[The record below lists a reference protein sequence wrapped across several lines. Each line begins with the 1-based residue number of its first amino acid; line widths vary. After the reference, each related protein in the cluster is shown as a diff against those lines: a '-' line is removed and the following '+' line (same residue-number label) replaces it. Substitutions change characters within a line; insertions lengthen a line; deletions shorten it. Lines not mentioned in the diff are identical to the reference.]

1 MSLDQLPINL
11 FDALLIVVLVAGII
25 RGRKHG
31 MSEELMSLLTWLA
44 VLFGCAVVYQPGG
57 ELIGQFTNVFSRLSC
72 YLMAYVAG
80 ALLVFLLFAGI
91 KRGLGGKLLGSD
103 IFGRSEYYLG
113 MGSGLVRFSCM
124 LLAALALLNA
134 RYFSPTEV
142 RAMERF
148 RHDVYGSDFFP
159 TPALNAGHGFREIAH
174 RSMDQREPRLPA
186 DRADQAGE
194 QGSPSKGIRFS
205 LRVDRK
211 TGARAGAPLTSLTRA
226 AVADELS
233 CRCLLTSFA
242 TGGKL

>member
-1 MSLDQLPINL
+1 MSLDQLPVNF
-11 FDALLIVVLVAGII
+11 FDALLIVVLAAGIA

-44 VLFGCAVVYQPGG
+44 ILFGCAIIYQPGG
-57 ELIGQFTNVFSRLSC
+57 ELIGQFTSMFSRLTC

-80 ALLVFLLFAGI
+80 ALLVVLLFAGI

-142 RAMERF
+142 RAMEAR
-148 RHDVYGSDFFP
+148 DIDIYGSDFFP
-159 TPALNAGHGFREIAH
+159 GLH
-174 RSMDQREPRLPA
+174 SMQTTVFE
-186 DRADQAGE
+186 
-194 QGSPSKGIRFS
+194 K
-205 LRVDRK
+205 
-211 TGARAGAPLTSLTRA
+211 SLTGPWIKENLGFLLIEPTKPENK
-226 AVADELS
+226 ELHQKD
-233 CRCLLTSFA
+233 FVFP
-242 TGGKL
+242 